1 MLFEGGDK
9 AGNDGGAVRL
19 VRAYPVPGYQ
29 RPMLQPS
36 LVVELS
42 CPPLASMTPA
52 LLQSV
57 DECFARAAPGYG
69 AAGITAAV
77 QGHPVFARLAHLT
90 LEILRMG
97 GMPAFSDA
105 KVIRFMSPES
115 LTLALPAMS
124 RQLKET
130 WMVLLWAVRTFNL
143 AVSGASVQPAFDK
156 LPALMR
162 ALAASAPQGMN
173 SLRFLQAAH
182 EAGIPWRQV
191 LDNVFQFGWG
201 RQARWLDSSM
211 TDETPNISARIA
223 RNKQA
228 TGLLL
233 RNAGLP
239 APVHDIARDAAHAL
253 KLADKLGYP
262 VVVKPAD
269 LDGGRG
275 VTAGITSAKGVS
287 AAYAKASKL
296 SQQVLVEKHF
306 EGNDYR
312 LQVFKGEVFWVTH
325 RQPAG
330 VTGDGRSTVR
340 ELLDATNAHPAR
352 SATGGLKRIEYD
364 DEAASILADQGLN
377 LAAVPA
383 AGVFVRMRGAANVAT
398 GGVPVPALE
407 HAHPD
412 NLALAGRA
420 ARLLRLDIAGVDL
433 LIPDI
438 KRSWL
443 ESGALICEVNSQPQ
457 LYPHLPAELLKRLV
471 SGQGRI
477 PVVGV
482 LGTEEGG
489 TWLDGLQG
497 LLAVQGICVGVA
509 TPRRITI
516 AGQPVAAGEPDAYRA
531 GMVLLGDAQVEMAIF
546 VLSAMQAVA
555 SGLPVDRF
563 DVLVLDGPCA
573 DVTAGGW
580 GVWRALAAELAA
592 CSRSVVI
599 NQDCHEWGALGA
611 SLGNASV
618 TACPAAALEDVMFR
632 KLTEVEP

>member
-1 MLFEGGDK
+1 MFEDVDK
-9 AGNDGGAVRL
+9 AGNERGPVRL
-19 VRAYPVPGYQ
+19 LRAYPVPGYQ
-29 RPMLQPS
+29 RDVLQPS
-36 LVVELS
+36 LVVELR
-42 CPPLASMTPA
+42 CPPLASITLAM
-52 LLQSV
+52 LQSV
-57 DECFARAAPGYG
+57 DKCFARAAPGYG
-69 AAGITAAV
+69 AAGIAAAV
-77 QGHPVFARLAHLT
+77 QGHPVIARLVHLT
-90 LEILRMG
+90 LEILRTG

-105 KVIRFMSPES
+105 KVIRFASAES
-115 LTLALPAMS
+115 VMLALPAMS
-124 RQLKET
+124 QEPKET
-130 WMVLLWAVRTFNL
+130 WMVLHWAVRTFNL
-143 AVSGASVQPAFDK
+143 AASGASVQPAYDN
-156 LPALMR
+156 LPTVLRTLEAQ
-162 ALAASAPQGMN
+162 APKGIN

-191 LDNVFQFGWG
+191 LNNVFQFGWG
-201 RQARWLDSSM
+201 SQARWLDSSL
-211 TDETPNISARIA
+211 TDETPNISARFA

-228 TGLLL
+228 TALLL

-239 APVHDIARDAAHAL
+239 APVHEIARDAAHAL

-262 VVVKPAD
+262 VVVKPAN
-269 LDGGRG
+269 LDGGHG
-275 VTAGITSAKGVS
+275 VTAGINDAKGVS

-325 RQPAG
+325 RVPAS

-340 ELLDATNAHPAR
+340 ELLDATNADPSRGAV
-352 SATGGLKRIEYD
+352 GGLKRIEYD
-364 DEAASILADQGLN
+364 DEAASMLADQGLD
-377 LAAVPA
+377 LVAVPP
-383 AGVFVRMRGAANVAT
+383 AGMFVRLRGAANVAT

-471 SGQGRI
+471 RGQGRI

-482 LGTEEGG
+482 LGTDRGG
-489 TWLDGLQG
+489 AWLDGLQTR
-497 LLAVQGICVGVA
+497 LAGHGICVGLA
-509 TPRRITI
+509 TPRRVTI
-516 AGQPVAAGEPDAYRA
+516 AGQPVAAGEPDVFRA
-531 GMVLLGDAQVEMAIF
+531 GMMLLGDTQVETAIF
-546 VLSAMQAVA
+546 VVSAKESVA

-563 DVLVLDGPCA
+563 DVLVLEGPCA
-573 DVTAGGW
+573 DVAAGGW
-580 GVWRALAAELAA
+580 GEWRAVAVELAA
-592 CSRSVVI
+592 CSKSVVI
-599 NQDCHEWGALGA
+599 NQDCLEWGALGA
-611 SLGNASV
+611 SLVNSRV
-618 TACPAAALEDVMFR
+618 TACPAAALEDTMYR
-632 KLTEVEP
+632 MLTEVEP